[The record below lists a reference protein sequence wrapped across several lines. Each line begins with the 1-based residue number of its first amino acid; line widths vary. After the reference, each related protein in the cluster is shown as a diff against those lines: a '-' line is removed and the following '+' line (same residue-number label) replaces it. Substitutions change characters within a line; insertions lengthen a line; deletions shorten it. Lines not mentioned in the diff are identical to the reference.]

1 MAKRDS
7 DNGAYPP
14 GYSNYP
20 DYSGPGQYPGYGAE
34 EGHGDAPRD
43 WREYL
48 AILREKFWYIVT
60 IFLVLLTGTIL
71 YTFRVTP
78 EYTSSV
84 LVEIFRDDP
93 TPMATGDGMDL
104 NQIASTEDL
113 NTELN
118 FLQSSRLVNAVNDR
132 LTGDL
137 RARFLAP
144 YEEKAGDED
153 FVSAVSIL
161 AKNREIELARMS
173 LNVLMRYTHPS
184 AEVAAAVANLFA
196 EEYVD
201 FSLNRGL
208 EQSLGALEDLRRQA
222 EEKKRRVEQL
232 EQRLAQYRRE
242 NDAVSVEQSENV
254 VQAEHQ
260 AMAAR
265 LSEAEN
271 LVSTLRTR
279 LDLVREYR
287 ERGRPL
293 WELDFIAA
301 RPLVQELVNRRANAM
316 ITIEGLSQRYR
327 EKHPEMIEA
336 RRTFRQVEEELREA
350 VGTAVASLEA
360 DLERSVKDVR
370 SARQALARTE
380 DRMLELAEI
389 RTGYNTILREF
400 EVADMSYR
408 EVASQLARREAE
420 TDWKKP
426 QAMIVD
432 RALPPGSPSFPN
444 IPLNLAIGGV
454 GGLGVGIGFALLL
467 GFLDQR
473 VKTIRDIIETT
484 GAPLLTVIPL
494 MRPGSRKEEAP
505 TVNTRGVDSAV
516 TEAFRSLY
524 SSIRLSETGR
534 DAQVLLVTSASP
546 GEGKSLVTVNLGLTL
561 AGLGKK
567 VLLLDGDFRL
577 PTIGK
582 QFGVKP
588 ESGVYSYFY
597 GDDPWEDCLVREV
610 APGVDLLG
618 VDRRIENPTQV
629 FNSMEFEELLIELRQ
644 HYDAILLDSPP
655 VGAVSDVLCM
665 LPVVDGVVFVIKYNQ
680 VKKNAVRVAASTL
693 RESEVP
699 LLGAALNGVTKRAA
713 TAYYQGYYGYQ
724 YKNYYNRSGVGTGGG
739 TGEGT
744 GRLRARSRS
753 AGSGSG
759 RAKEPADRS

>member
-7 DNGAYPP
+7 DNGVYPS
-14 GYSNYP
+14 GYGNYP
-20 DYSGPGQYPGYGAE
+20 DYGSPGQYPGYGTE
-34 EGHGDAPRD
+34 EGHGEAPRD
-43 WREYL
+43 WKEYL
-48 AILREKFWYIVT
+48 AILREKFWYILT
-60 IFLVLLTGTIL
+60 IFLVLFTGTIL

-118 FLQSSRLVNAVNDR
+118 FLQSSRLINAVNDE

-137 RARFLAP
+137 RVRFLAP
-144 YEEKAGDED
+144 YEEKAEDED

-161 AKNREIELARMS
+161 ARNREVELARMS
-173 LNVLMRYTHPS
+173 LNVIMRYTHPS

-222 EEKKRRVEQL
+222 GEKKRRVEEL
-232 EQRLAQYRRE
+232 EQRLAQYRRD

-265 LSEAEN
+265 FSEAEN
-271 LVSTLRTR
+271 LVSSLRTR
-279 LDLVREYR
+279 LDLVRNYR
-287 ERGRPL
+287 ELGRPL

-336 RRTFRQVEEELREA
+336 RRTFQQVENELEEA

-360 DLERSVKDVR
+360 DLDRAVKDVNA
-370 SARQALARTE
+370 ARQSLARTE
-380 DRMLELAEI
+380 NRMLELAEI

-454 GGLGVGIGFALLL
+454 GGLGLGIGFALLL

-473 VKTIRDIIETT
+473 VKTIRDIMEATN
-484 GAPLLTVIPL
+484 APLLTVIPL
-494 MRPGSRKEEAP
+494 IRGGSRKTEAP
-505 TVNTRGVDSAV
+505 KVNARGADTAV

-524 SSIRLSETGR
+524 SSIRLSESGR

-577 PTIGK
+577 PTLAK

-588 ESGVYSYFY
+588 ERGVHSYFY
-597 GDDPWEDCLVREV
+597 GDDRWEDSLVREV

-644 HYDAILLDSPP
+644 HYDAIVLDSPP

-665 LPVVDGVVFVIKYNQ
+665 LPVVDGVIFVIKYNQ

-699 LLGAALNGVTKRAA
+699 LLGSALNGVTKRAA

-724 YKNYYNRSGVGTGGG
+724 YKNYYARSGTGNAP
-739 TGEGT
+739 GEGS
-744 GRLRARSRS
+744 GRLRARHREREGES
-753 AGSGSG
+753 AQPT
-759 RAKEPADRS
+759 EPAQRS